1 MKATSSHDKNCWVSD
16 NACVVKSGRVYES
29 ARDYGNAAIGV
40 YVYGNALYVIKPMCI
55 LVLMFMTMLVFFIMF
70 EFIIMRGFMGMQNY
84 PVMHVLT
91 AMPRFMIMLLLSK
104 VYGNLEWGVMLMYI
118 ALFMIMLRALVIS

>member
-1 MKATSSHDKNCWVSD
+1 
-16 NACVVKSGRVYES
+16 
-29 ARDYGNAAIGV
+29 
-40 YVYGNALYVIKPMCI
+40 
-55 LVLMFMTMLVFFIMF
+55 MFMTMLVFLIMF

-84 PVMHVLT
+84 LVMHVLT

-118 ALFMIMLRALVIS
+118 ALFMAMPRFLVIS

>member
-1 MKATSSHDKNCWVSD
+1 
-16 NACVVKSGRVYES
+16 
-29 ARDYGNAAIGV
+29 
-40 YVYGNALYVIKPMCI
+40 
-55 LVLMFMTMLVFFIMF
+55 MTMLVFLIMF

-84 PVMHVLT
+84 LVMHVLT

-118 ALFMIMLRALVIS
+118 ALFMAMPRFLVIS